1 MLEKLIV
8 ELGGIVPKDLLG
20 AGMGESSS
28 SLVAGVSPNKTAD
41 LTEQPGTQANASIA
55 EKSQGNATSV
65 MESGMGGDILQD
77 KIESGLMRRLEDVVQ
92 DVEDEAEFR

>member
-41 LTEQPGTQANASIA
+41 LTEQPGT
-55 EKSQGNATSV
+55 
-65 MESGMGGDILQD
+65 
-77 KIESGLMRRLEDVVQ
+77 
-92 DVEDEAEFR
+92 